1 MKKKSLALA
10 LTLVTTITGILA
22 GCGNNT
28 SAQNDST
35 TTSGS
40 TTTSTAAAATTEA
53 ANSNS
58 GASADSGEL
67 ELADEQVLNL
77 TYSDLAILD
86 VNDARNSNEF
96 QVLSQVQEGLFR
108 TFTDENGID
117 HTELAGATGYTVSDD
132 GLTYTFSLRDDA
144 KWSDG
149 EKVTAQNYV
158 DSWFRLI
165 DPEKAFSY
173 AFLAADDI
181 KGAQDYYDGTGS
193 KEDVAIKLIDDYTFE
208 VTLNSANPSFLKKA
222 GMLPLFPIRKDLIDA
237 AESAGENW
245 GNDYTLHVF
254 NGPFV
259 ISDRVLENSMT
270 LKKNDQYWDAEN
282 VHLTQVNLRVVDESS
297 TQAQLVESQQ
307 VDILKLSDLEYVD
320 KWQSLVDDGTLVRII
335 STSPSVTYISFDQ
348 HPAGNG
354 GPSGLML
361 NAKVRKAITLAL
373 DREEYNLLFR
383 NGLSTTAYGLVPYGI
398 TVGGKEYRSEA
409 GDILNNSENAA
420 LASDPAALKA
430 LFEEGMAEAG
440 VEGTAEDVTLTTI
453 NYSPSTLDNNIY
465 EWYVQQLESKLGVTV
480 QVETFPDVT
489 GWKEAR
495 DSYQYDFYTMGWFGD
510 YDDPAN
516 FLGLFVTDNG
526 YARFMG
532 GYSNPEYDELYN
544 KANASLD
551 ENERLELF
559 TKAENLLLEEG
570 GVDPLYFDNAQI
582 YAQSYVKNVSYPLFG
597 ADFEFSRA
605 YIVKH

>member
-1 MKKKSLALA
+1 MKKKSLAIFLA
-10 LTLVTTITGILA
+10 LTLTLTSGLV
-22 GCGNNT
+22 GCG
-28 SAQNDST
+28 
-35 TTSGS
+35 
-40 TTTSTAAAATTEA
+40 
-53 ANSNS
+53 NSNS
-58 GASADSGEL
+58 GEAQDSKAQSTSSEQTNEGSTVATEAAGDE

-77 TYSDLAILD
+77 VYTDLSILD

-108 TFTDENGID
+108 TFTDENGVD
-117 HTELAGATGYTVSDD
+117 KTELAGATGYDVSED
-132 GLTYTFSLRDDA
+132 GLTYTFHLREDA

-149 EKVTAQNYV
+149 EPVTAQNYV
-158 DSWFRLI
+158 DSWIRLI

-173 AFLAADDI
+173 AFLATDDI
-181 KGAQDYYDGTGS
+181 AGAEEYYNGEGAV
-193 KEDVAIKLIDDYTFE
+193 EDVGIKYIDDYTFE
-208 VTLNSANPSFLKKA
+208 VTLKSPNPSFLKKA
-222 GMLPLFPIRKDLIDA
+222 GMLSFYPVRKDLIDA
-237 AESAGENW
+237 AEGAGENW

-270 LKKNDQYWDAEN
+270 LTKNENYWDAEN
-282 VHLTQVNLRVVDESS
+282 VHLTQVNLKVVDESS

-307 VDILKLSDLEYVD
+307 VDVLKLSDLEYVD
-320 KWQSLVDDGTLVRII
+320 QWQPLVDAGQLERIV
-335 STSPSVTYISFDQ
+335 STAPSVTYISFDQ
-348 HPAGNG
+348 HEAGNG
-354 GPSGLML
+354 GPSGLMR
-361 NAKVRKAITLAL
+361 NAKVREAITLAL
-373 DREEYNLLFR
+373 DREEYNLLFQ
-383 NGLSTTAYGLVPYGI
+383 NNLSTPAYGLVPNGI
-398 TVGGKEYRSEA
+398 TVGDTEYRSYA
-409 GDILNNSENAA
+409 GDILKDEEKAK

-430 LFEEGMAEAG
+430 LFEEGMKEAG
-440 VEGTAEDVTLTTI
+440 VEGTAEDVTLVTM

-465 EWYVQQLESKLGVTV
+465 EWYVQQLESKLGVKV
-480 QVETFPDVT
+480 QVDTYPDVT

-495 DSYQYDFYTMGWFGD
+495 DSYKYDFYTMGWFGD

-532 GYSNPEYDELYN
+532 GYSNPEYDELFA

-551 ENERLELF
+551 DKERLELF
-559 TKAENLLLEEG
+559 SQAENILLTEG
-570 GVDPLYFDNAQI
+570 GVNPLYYQNAQI
-582 YAQSYVKNVSYPLFG
+582 YKQSYVKNVSFPLFG